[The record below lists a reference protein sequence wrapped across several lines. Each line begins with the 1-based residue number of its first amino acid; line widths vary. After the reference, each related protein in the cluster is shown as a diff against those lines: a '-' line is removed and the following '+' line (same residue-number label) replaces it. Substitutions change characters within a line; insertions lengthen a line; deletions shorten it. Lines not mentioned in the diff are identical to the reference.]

1 MEVILDNKQIFQRKE
16 EFFNAV
22 RVRHLLQTKI
32 FRQNLNNL
40 CWLLIVHAITEKIF
54 LCVRTF
60 VLCATHLIKI
70 LKAKLDTKVAFTE
83 LARIATN
90 VNYADSV
97 KFFVDSNFYRNGNLL
112 QFCYSKF

>member
-1 MEVILDNKQIFQRKE
+1 MEVILDNRQISQGKE
-16 EFFNAV
+16 KTANVV
-22 RVRHLLQTKI
+22 RARYLLQTKI
-32 FRQNLNNL
+32 FRQNLDNI
-40 CWLLIVHAITEKIF
+40 CWLLIVHTIAEKIF
-54 LCVRTF
+54 LCVWAF
-60 VLCATHLIKI
+60 VVCATHLIKT

-83 LARIATN
+83 LARIAIN